1 VNEIE
6 AGLNSFV
13 DSLLELTSFFIL
25 PDWNDVI
32 QHMLPAAVVLFL
44 LGPIITL
51 LVLYWLYQWL
61 HMPRFRV
68 RPAEVG
74 PVPVPRDEAGEPRI
88 PASVPYCSRDG
99 LLYPVRETTCSECR
113 QELTVRCP
121 VDGTLRSASEQTCT
135 ACGTRYVLGAS
146 DSAIAVQR
154 RSGPPA
160 GGEAA
165 A

>member
-1 VNEIE
+1 MSEFQAGLESFVNE
-6 AGLNSFV
+6 
-13 DSLLELTSFFIL
+13 LLELASFFIL

-44 LGPIITL
+44 VGPILTI

-74 PVPVPRDEAGEPRI
+74 PVPVPRDEAGEPLI
-88 PASVPYCSRDG
+88 PASVPYCSFDG
-99 LLYPVRETTCSECR
+99 LLYPARETRCSECR
-113 QELTVRCP
+113 EELTVRCP
-121 VDGTLRSASEQTCT
+121 IDDTLRSASEQTCS

-146 DSAIAVQR
+146 DTAIAVQR
-154 RSGPPA
+154 QSGPPA
-160 GGEAA
+160 GGEAIA
-165 A
+165 

>member
-1 VNEIE
+1 MNEIE
-6 AGLNSFV
+6 TGLKSFV
-13 DSLLELTSFFIL
+13 DALLELTSFFIL

-32 QHMLPAAVVLFL
+32 QHMLPAAVVLL
-44 LGPIITL
+44 LVGPVITL

-61 HMPRFRV
+61 HMPRFHV

-74 PVPVPRDEAGEPRI
+74 PVPVPRDDAGQPQV
-88 PASVPYCSRDG
+88 PASVPYCSFDG
-99 LLYPVRETTCSECR
+99 LLYPAKETRCRECR

-121 VDGTLRSASEQTCT
+121 VDGTLRNATEQTCA

-146 DSAIAVQR
+146 ESSVAVQR

-160 GGEAA
+160 GGEAVA
-165 A
+165 

>member
-6 AGLNSFV
+6 AGLTSFV
-13 DSLLELTSFFIL
+13 DALLELTSFFIL

-44 LGPIITL
+44 LGPVITL

-74 PVPVPRDEAGEPRI
+74 PVPVPRDEAGKPLI
-88 PASVPYCSRDG
+88 PASVPYCSHDG
-99 LLYPVRETTCSECR
+99 LLFPAKETRCSECR
-113 QELTVRCP
+113 HELTVRCP
-121 VDGTLRSASEQTCT
+121 VDDTLRSATEQTCA

-146 DSAIAVQR
+146 DTAIAVQR

-160 GGEAA
+160 GGEAVA
-165 A
+165 